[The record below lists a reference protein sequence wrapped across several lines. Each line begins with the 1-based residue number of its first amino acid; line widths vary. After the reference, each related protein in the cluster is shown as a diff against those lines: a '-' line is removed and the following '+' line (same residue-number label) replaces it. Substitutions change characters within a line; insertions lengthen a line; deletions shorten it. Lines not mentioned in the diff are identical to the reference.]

1 MSVEKDIIFSETDK
15 KKSLEKD
22 KEKSEKQ
29 EKKQKEFLKTKEKI
43 SLYNESSKELNYLK
57 ELVNKWIIT
66 QEIADKIIFQE
77 VLSKEEIETIF
88 QKIDEIEDIKKI
100 ESYIPKELRLN
111 KQEYLQAIEDDIIR
125 VKTITKINRALTLLS
140 QSIVWPWNMW
150 ISLFSWVWIIL
161 DKNLVIIQENN
172 IDFKKSLNTIHQNKF
187 WKNKN
192 QTFIQKIINFIKEV
206 FN

>member
-1 MSVEKDIIFSETDK
+1 MSVEKDIIFSELDK

-22 KEKSEKQ
+22 KINTEKQ
-29 EKKQKEFLKTKEKI
+29 DKKQKEFLKTKEKI

-57 ELVNKWIIT
+57 ELVSKWIIT
-66 QEIADKIIFQE
+66 QEIANKIISQE

-88 QKIDEIEDIKKI
+88 QKIDEIEEIKEI
-100 ESYIPKELRLN
+100 ESYIPKELRLTKN
-111 KQEYLQAIEDDIIR
+111 EYLQAIEDDIIR

-140 QSIVWPWNMW
+140 KSIVWSWNMW

-172 IDFKKSLNTIHQNKF
+172 IDFKNSLNTIHQNKF

>member
-1 MSVEKDIIFSETDK
+1 MSVEKDIIFSELDK

-22 KEKSEKQ
+22 KINTEKQ
-29 EKKQKEFLKTKEKI
+29 DKKQKEFLKTKEKI

-66 QEIADKIIFQE
+66 QEIVDKIIFQE

-88 QKIDEIEDIKKI
+88 QKIDEIEEIKEI

-172 IDFKKSLNTIHQNKF
+172 IDFKNSLNTIHQNKF

>member
-15 KKSLEKD
+15 KKSLEID
-22 KEKSEKQ
+22 KKKSEKQ

-172 IDFKKSLNTIHQNKF
+172 IDFKNSLNTIHQNKF